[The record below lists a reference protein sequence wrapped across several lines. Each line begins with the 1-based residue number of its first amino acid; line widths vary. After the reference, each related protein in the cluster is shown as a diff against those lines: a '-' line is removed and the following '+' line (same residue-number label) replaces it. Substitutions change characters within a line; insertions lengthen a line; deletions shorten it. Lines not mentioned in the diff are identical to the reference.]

1 MREILKKEHIGR
13 LSVIHTNSIRIQS
26 LLSEASSQLQQ
37 FETDMTD
44 QEKKLQKIV
53 TRELLQFN
61 DINERA
67 TELTQ
72 KGTVQSAAF

>member
-13 LSVIHTNSIRIQS
+13 LSVIHTNSIRIQ
-26 LLSEASSQLQQ
+26 LSEASSQLQQ